1 MRCPSIARWQ
11 HPPAV
16 GAGPRAESNFESAPV
31 SLKHRAPFQHD
42 LRNGEMEAGM
52 GHPTPKYAVEFKQR
66 AVQLYRERGGVYAGL
81 SRELGVEPGGISD
94 WVRRA

>member
-1 MRCPSIARWQ
+1 
-11 HPPAV
+11 
-16 GAGPRAESNFESAPV
+16 
-31 SLKHRAPFQHD
+31 
-42 LRNGEMEAGM
+42 M

-81 SRELGVEPGGISD
+81 SRELGVEPGSMSD